1 MVKIVRVASL
11 LTFKEDR
18 VLLVRSSVKWTLPGG
33 KIEEWE
39 TPKECLI
46 RELKEE
52 LPYLLVTKLERFRRL
67 SDEVCPHSKR
77 PLEVIIFKGKV
88 KGSILTDHE
97 VKEARWFKLDD
108 IEKKENKVSKA
119 TRKAIQKSGYL

>member
-1 MVKIVRVASL
+1 MKY
-11 LTFKEDR
+11 
-18 VLLVRSSVKWTLPGG
+18 VLIL
-33 KIEEWE
+33 
-39 TPKECLI
+39 
-46 RELKEE
+46 
-52 LPYLLVTKLERFRRL
+52 
-67 SDEVCPHSKR
+67 
-77 PLEVIIFKGKV
+77 VIIFKGKV